1 MSAARRL
8 LGARAPA
15 RRLAALR
22 LLIGGYGLV
31 YLAARFPH
39 VVGVASFSP
48 GQFAP
53 VGPVSLLSAPLPHA
67 LVVLIAALGVVAG
80 LAFVAGHR
88 YRVSGPLFAVL
99 LLWAT
104 SYRNSWSMIFHT
116 ENLLV
121 LHVFVLGLVPAAA
134 DVWSLDAR
142 RRRPEPEPAPE
153 LEGWR
158 WGWPIVLLCAVTL
171 ATYFIAGYTK
181 LDRAGLQW
189 ITSDTL
195 RYYVAYD
202 NIRKIEL
209 GAAHSPIGA
218 ALAGHAWAFP
228 PLAAL
233 SMVVE
238 VLAPVA
244 LLHRRI
250 GQLWAGAAWSF
261 HVGVLVVMAIVFHY
275 PLLGFA
281 YAPFFAVER
290 GVGALGRRLARH
302 PAIARVLAR

>member
-1 MSAARRL
+1 LSERGWLSRPS
-8 LGARAPA
+8 APA
-15 RRLAALR
+15 HRLAALR

-31 YLAARFPH
+31 YLASRFPH

-48 GQFAP
+48 RQFAP
-53 VGPVSLLSAPLPHA
+53 VGPVTLLSAPLPYP
-67 LVVLIAALGVVAG
+67 LVVAIAAAAVLAG
-80 LAFVAGHR
+80 FAFVAGLR
-88 YRVSGPLFAVL
+88 YRVSGPLFGVL

-121 LHVFVLGLVPAAA
+121 LHVLVLGLVPAAA

-142 RRRPEPEPAPE
+142 RRGALEPRS
-153 LEGWR
+153 EGFR
-158 WGWPIVLLCAVTL
+158 WGWPILLLCGVTV
-171 ATYFIAGYTK
+171 ATYFIAGFTN
-181 LDRAGLQW
+181 LDRAGLEW

-195 RYYVAYD
+195 RYHVAYD
-202 NIRKIEL
+202 NMRKIEL

-238 VLAPVA
+238 VLAPLA
-244 LLHRRI
+244 LVHRRV
-250 GQLWAGAAWSF
+250 GQLWAATAWSF
-261 HVGVLVVMAIVFHY
+261 HLGVVVVMAIVFHY

-290 GVGALGRRLARH
+290 GVGALGRRLVQH
-302 PAIARVLAR
+302 PALVRFR

>member
-1 MSAARRL
+1 LSEQGWLSRPS
-8 LGARAPA
+8 APA
-15 RRLAALR
+15 ERLAALR

-31 YLAARFPH
+31 YLATRFPH

-48 GQFAP
+48 RQFAP
-53 VGPVSLLSAPLPHA
+53 VGPVTLLAAPLPYSI
-67 LVVLIAALGVVAG
+67 VVAIAAAAVLAG
-80 LAFVAGHR
+80 FAFVAGLR
-88 YRVSGPLFAVL
+88 YRVSGPLFGVL

-121 LHVFVLGLVPAAA
+121 LHVLVLGLVPAAA

-142 RRRPEPEPAPE
+142 KRDAPEPGPE
-153 LEGWR
+153 GFR
-158 WGWPIVLLCAVTL
+158 WGWPILLLCAVTV
-171 ATYFIAGYTK
+171 ATYFIAGFTK

-189 ITSDTL
+189 VTSDTL
-195 RYYVAYD
+195 RYHVAYD

-209 GAAHSPIGA
+209 GSTHSPIGA

-238 VLAPVA
+238 VLAPLA
-244 LLHRRI
+244 LLHRRV
-250 GQLWAGAAWSF
+250 GHLWAVTAWSF
-261 HVGVLVVMAIVFHY
+261 HLGVLVVMAIVFHY

-290 GVGALGRRLARH
+290 GVGALGRRLAQH
-302 PAIARVLAR
+302 PALARFR